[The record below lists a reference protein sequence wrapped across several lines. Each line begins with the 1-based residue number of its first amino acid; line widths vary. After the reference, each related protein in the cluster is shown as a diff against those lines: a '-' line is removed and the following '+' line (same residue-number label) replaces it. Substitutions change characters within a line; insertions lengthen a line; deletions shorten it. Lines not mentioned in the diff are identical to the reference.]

1 MATETQLLE
10 KGFQSF
16 NWVQSN
22 FDELAKKYEGKL
34 VAVEEGE
41 IIASS
46 DTVEGLIKQIEKR
59 GMNPAEVYIT
69 SFPPK
74 DFIWIL

>member
-10 KGFQSF
+10 KGSKSF
-16 NWVQSN
+16 DWVQRK

-34 VAVEEGE
+34 IAVEEGE

-46 DTVEGLIKQIEKR
+46 DTMEDLITQIEKK
-59 GMNPAEVYIT
+59 GKNPTETYVT

-74 DFIWIL
+74 DLIWIL